1 MDFDDFVLHVAPE
14 VCGMLVNM
22 KQIGIIAFANFRK
35 WKKNPKIWLAF
46 GLGFV
51 LSFLLSDKVIVFAK
65 DKDTVLQVLEPFIWT
80 FGDAK
85 SILTISLCLLL
96 IFSDM
101 PNLSKETPFLLIRVN
116 RAVWMLGQIF
126 YTVTASTLFTGF
138 ILLATS
144 IVSGRNAY
152 AGNMWSETA
161 AILAYS
167 DIGREIAVP
176 SVVKVLELSFPYQCG
191 SHIFLLMTG
200 YSLLLSALILYFNL
214 WRQNGGMIAGILFS
228 AYGFLVNPEMLSQIL
243 RIPEEQMAKANILF
257 GWISPLNH
265 ATYAM
270 HNFGYDNLPKLWVSY
285 LAFFVGSLFVFGIGL
300 HKIQRYTFDFTG

>member
-1 MDFDDFVLHVAPE
+1 M
-14 VCGMLVNM
+14 
-22 KQIGIIAFANFRK
+22 
-35 WKKNPKIWLAF
+35 
-46 GLGFV
+46 
-51 LSFLLSDKVIVFAK
+51 
-65 DKDTVLQVLEPFIWT
+65 
-80 FGDAK
+80 
-85 SILTISLCLLL
+85 
-96 IFSDM
+96 
-101 PNLSKETPFLLIRVN
+101 
-116 RAVWMLGQIF
+116 
-126 YTVTASTLFTGF
+126 
-138 ILLATS
+138 
-144 IVSGRNAY
+144 
-152 AGNMWSETA
+152 
-161 AILAYS
+161 
-167 DIGREIAVP
+167 
-176 SVVKVLELSFPYQCG
+176 
-191 SHIFLLMTG
+191 LMTG